1 MLFTHEFKTSILSE
15 HVDLYGHV
23 NNAQYLQILE
33 TARWDWI
40 EKFGGTRDLVQNL
53 GVGPIVLEINIQFL
67 KELKA
72 EEKIL
77 IKSKREAKV
86 GRIFTQEQEIIN
98 SVGECACKA
107 IFKMGFL
114 NLQTRR
120 LVEPPFEWREILE
133 ERSVAENL

>member
-133 ERSVAENL
+133 ERLVASKI

>member
-1 MLFTHEFKTSILSE
+1 
-15 HVDLYGHV
+15 VDIYGHV

-72 EEKIL
+72 EEEIL
-77 IKSKREAKV
+77 IKSKREVRV
-86 GRIFTQEQEIIN
+86 GRIFIQEQEIIN
-98 SVGECACKA
+98 AGGECACKA
-107 IFKMGFL
+107 VFKMGFL

-133 ERSVAENL
+133 ERSVAKKT